1 MKNML
6 KVFAVA
12 ALLLVPVFFTQAA
25 YAKEVAV
32 LLPVTGPLTPS
43 EKIELTKQAVDG
55 LSVRFDLRH
64 GEEVDRFVKQAF
76 QEESKK
82 KDCDET
88 NCYRRIAA
96 QYHAEKIVALRVA
109 EVAKGRYL
117 VTFHLY
123 DVPTGEMTASQKK
136 ECAQCSFEKLK
147 ALCKELTGKMTR
159 AK

>member
-1 MKNML
+1 MKYML
-6 KVFAVA
+6 RVFAVA
-12 ALLLVPVFFTQAA
+12 TLLLAPIFFTQAA
-25 YAKEVAV
+25 CAKEVAV
-32 LLPVTGPLTPS
+32 LLPVTGPLTPL
-43 EKIELTKQAVDG
+43 EKIELTGEAVEN
-55 LSVRFDLRH
+55 LSTRFELKH

-109 EVAKGRYL
+109 EVGKGRYL

-147 ALCKELTGKMTR
+147 ALCKELTSQMIK
-159 AK
+159 